1 VGGAPRARAERWLSS
16 GGLFRQQQLAVLLR
30 PLFLK
35 ARNSY
40 SDNLSAHPINNRGPN
55 RRVTMNTRSLSTLIT
70 AATAVVALAA
80 GMLLAIG
87 APADADL
94 SQTVVASAQA
104 DKA

>member
-1 VGGAPRARAERWLSS
+1 
-16 GGLFRQQQLAVLLR
+16 
-30 PLFLK
+30 
-35 ARNSY
+35 
-40 SDNLSAHPINNRGPN
+40 
-55 RRVTMNTRSLSTLIT
+55 MNTRSLSTLIT

-94 SQTVVASAQA
+94 SQTVVATAQA